1 MNCTNCLCT
10 NVRSAEL
17 IWNKCSLLR
26 TACMAAWLQV
36 GVGIRQTPVGIFV
49 EYNGTD
55 GERSICG
62 ELPRHPSGQQRPESK
77 VLPEPVAE
85 VVLDTLTLPEEAE
98 TSFVYVGQAYS
109 QSGGARESE
118 PFVRAVWFR
127 SDAADLAT
135 GAAWGTHEGATRD
148 LYEGWCEAR
157 ACVGGGGSS
166 GGGVQGAT
174 GTHTELGVGVMPGK
188 GRGSIVIDEE
198 RSCVPF
204 MRNP

>member
-109 QSGGARESE
+109 QSGGAREPE

-157 ACVGGGGSS
+157 ACVGGGGTAVGR
-166 GGGVQGAT
+166 GGPATTGDAT
-174 GTHTELGVGVMPGK
+174 GLL
-188 GRGSIVIDEE
+188 
-198 RSCVPF
+198 
-204 MRNP
+204 NW